1 MPESRCAG
9 TTAATVPDVGQHSHP
24 IFGRLPVAISSST
37 VSVIRVILSLDT
49 LAPQASAKLARSRR
63 LAGTRTHA
71 SGTAT
76 GRTGVEAGKSVEVVD
91 AEVDI
96 GVAVDGGKRRKVFT
110 PPTVTASL
118 VRVDV

>member
-1 MPESRCAG
+1 MR
-9 TTAATVPDVGQHSHP
+9 
-24 IFGRLPVAISSST
+24 VARTSSSISFCQT
-37 VSVIRVILSLDT
+37 GRNAL
-49 LAPQASAKLARSRR
+49 ASAQLSRRSRR

-71 SGTAT
+71 SSTAT

-91 AEVDI
+91 AEVVV
-96 GVAVDGGKRRKVFT
+96 GVAADGGKRRKVFT